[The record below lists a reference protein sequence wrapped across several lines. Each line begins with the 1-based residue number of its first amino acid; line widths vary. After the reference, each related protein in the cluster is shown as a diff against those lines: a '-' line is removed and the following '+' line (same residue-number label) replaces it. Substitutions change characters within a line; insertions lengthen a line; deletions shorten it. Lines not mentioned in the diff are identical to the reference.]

1 MQNYRQGPDGRSARL
16 LLWAERLL
24 VIVGTAMLV
33 WCGALVVDAIIAQRS
48 ARSEFE
54 TALLVNSVASP
65 PALKAVAVV
74 PPRMRTVN
82 TGSPI
87 AALSI
92 PRIQLSAIVL
102 HGSDAQTL
110 RRGPGHLENTAFPGE
125 PGNVVIAGHRDS
137 FFWSL
142 QNIHLGDDIY
152 LATRDGPM
160 QYRVTSARVVN
171 PRDVSVLAP
180 TDDAVLTLITC
191 YPFWAIGP
199 APDRFVVRAIRVG
212 GPSGVPANARNQP
225 PLEPAGSAALEALGA
240 SESVPMAV
248 GRVADDES
256 VVRQTVGR
264 YLRMQGAKL
273 VTCDVPFSDD
283 RATADCNSVAV
294 MESEQEPRERTFIL
308 ERSSDAWAIRS
319 IALK

>member
-1 MQNYRQGPDGRSARL
+1 MRNYRQAAGGRSARL
-16 LLWAERLL
+16 LLWVEHLL
-24 VIVGTAMLV
+24 VIAGTAMLV
-33 WCGALVVDAIIAQRS
+33 WCAAVVVDAIIAQRW

-54 TALLVNSVASP
+54 TAVLATSVATP
-65 PALKAVAVV
+65 PALKAVAVAA
-74 PPRMRTVN
+74 PRVRTIDA
-82 TGSPI
+82 GAPI

-92 PRIQLSAIVL
+92 PRIGLSAMVL

-137 FFWSL
+137 FFWML
-142 QNIHLGDDIY
+142 QNIRLRDDIFFD
-152 LATRDGPM
+152 TSDGPV
-160 QYRVTSARVVN
+160 QYRVTSVRLVN

-212 GPSGVPANARNQP
+212 WPAAAPARPRNEP
-225 PLEPAGSAALEALGA
+225 PLEPAGSATPEALA
-240 SESVPMAV
+240 PSESVPMAV
-248 GRVADDES
+248 SSVADDDS
-256 VVRQTVGR
+256 VVRQTIER
-264 YLRMQGAKL
+264 YLRMHGAKL
-273 VTCDVPFSDD
+273 VTCDVTFSDD
-283 RATADCNSVAV
+283 GATADCSSVALIASD
-294 MESEQEPRERTFIL
+294 ERRERIFTL

-319 IALK
+319 ITLK